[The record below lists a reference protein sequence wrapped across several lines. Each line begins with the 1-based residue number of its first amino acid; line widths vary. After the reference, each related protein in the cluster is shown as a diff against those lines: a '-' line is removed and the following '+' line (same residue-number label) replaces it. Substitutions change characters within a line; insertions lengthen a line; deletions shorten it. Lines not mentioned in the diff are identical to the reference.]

1 MLKKHRRQDWYVSEV
16 KQIHWDSILE
26 SCFVSY
32 AIVKSPSKPYIVV
45 HLFSIAYS
53 VYINSGTCNVGI
65 IDHSYIP
72 GGLVCS
78 LNPVSGA
85 YT

>member
-1 MLKKHRRQDWYVSEV
+1 MSPKY
-16 KQIHWDSILE
+16 SIYIGIALE

-32 AIVKSPSKPYIVV
+32 VIVKSQIKALYRCV
-45 HLFSIAYS
+45 HPFSIAYS

-72 GGLVCS
+72 G
-78 LNPVSGA
+78 PVVANNSWCA
-85 YT
+85 V